1 MSTDLSGLAIRESQ
15 LKVELSSI
23 NGRIESLIQQREIVK
38 AEYEQVKHQLA
49 VARLKSSETSG
60 VCTEYTDQLFPWTA
74 ELNRVRL
81 ELFHI
86 VEFRPL
92 QLPAINA
99 FLDGRDVILV
109 MPTGAGKSLVY
120 QLPSYLETPE
130 HQGTFTLV
138 ISPLVSLMTDQA
150 IGLRRLGIPE
160 SSVVV
165 LDGSSSPSD
174 QQKILVS
181 ISGDDKNKKLSK
193 SKRLMNRLE
202 KAYAKGRL
210 GRIAVDEVHCVS
222 QWGHDFRP
230 DYKFLHVLR
239 TQFPQVPI
247 LGLTAT
253 ASTEV
258 VLDVQKMLGLQQQRC
273 LVLRSSYNRPNL
285 RYKVRFQSSSI
296 TTSYSTI
303 CDLLKTEFR
312 GQSGIVY
319 CISQKDTESLAEYLN
334 KESIGAAFYH
344 ANVDPCRRERD
355 HIAWLD
361 GKLQVI
367 VATVAFG
374 MGIDKPDVRFVIHL
388 SPSKSVE
395 NYYQESGRA
404 GRDGQPSQVILLW
417 RLSDLFRLANMVF
430 AEQTGLPKL
439 NQMIGYVVETKRC
452 RRQLIAE
459 GLGYSDWRADHCEE
473 FSCDICSRVDDSP
486 GYEIDAS
493 DFVKRMFDVLD
504 ENRRRSQRLTGVK
517 LVDLLVKDSGVA
529 DELSN
534 RLSFHLN
541 RRQHIRLC
549 EYLLSWCLCHG
560 VLTLDFHFTPYST
573 IAYVVAA
580 SVKGVDM
587 KVRLPDDVLTG
598 EETPKASRKRA
609 PPTPT
614 IELDSD

>member
-1 MSTDLSGLAIRESQ
+1 M
-15 LKVELSSI
+15 
-23 NGRIESLIQQREIVK
+23 QQREIVK
-38 AEYEQVKHQLA
+38 TEYEQVKHQLA
-49 VARLKSSETSG
+49 VARLKSTEASG
-60 VCTEYTDQLFPWTA
+60 VCSEYADQVFPWTA
-74 ELNRVRL
+74 ELDRVRR
-81 ELFHI
+81 EIFHI
-86 VEFRPL
+86 PEFRPL

-120 QLPSYLETPE
+120 QLPSFLETPE

-165 LDGSSSPSD
+165 LDGSSSPSE

-181 ISGDDKNKKLSK
+181 ISGDDKNKTRTEGDLRVLFVTPEKLSK

-258 VLDVQKMLGLQQQRC
+258 VLDVQKMLDLQQQRC

-285 RYKVRFQSSSI
+285 RYEVRFQSCPI
-296 TTSYSTI
+296 TTSFSTI

-404 GRDGQPSQVILLW
+404 GRDGQPSRVILLW
-417 RLSDLFRLANMVF
+417 RLADLFRLANMVF

-439 NQMIGYVVETKRC
+439 NQMIAYVVNTELC
-452 RRQLIAE
+452 RRRLIAE
-459 GLGYSDWRADHCEE
+459 GLGYSNWRADHCEKL
-473 FSCDICSRVDDSP
+473 SCDVCSRFDDSP
-486 GYEIDAS
+486 GYEMDAGE
-493 DFVKRMFDVLD
+493 FTKRMFEILE
-504 ENRRRSQRLTGVK
+504 ENRRRSQRLTGAK

-529 DELSN
+529 DGLSN
-534 RLSFHLN
+534 GLSIQLN
-541 RRQHIRLC
+541 RRQHVRLC

-580 SVKGVDM
+580 SVKGLDM
-587 KVRLPDDVLTG
+587 KVRLPDDVLAG
-598 EETPKASRKRA
+598 EETPKTSRKRA
-609 PPTPT
+609 APAPT